1 MEAQTETSK
10 ARCAYCRSEIFV
22 PATYAQGDHIKCGSC
37 GTKHKVVRGE
47 VLRLVLADVSPLQEA
62 LRANELHLD
71 RLEAELSHARG
82 SFGIGANGFGIAVIF
97 LLWNVTYG
105 GEAWSKDLL
114 WSAVGV
120 AIGSGLLLELANYA
134 FLAKRR
140 AMSRVSLEIETAQA
154 ESTRLKQR
162 IREASRF

>member
-1 MEAQTETSK
+1 M
-10 ARCAYCRSEIFV
+10 
-22 PATYAQGDHIKCGSC
+22 
-37 GTKHKVVRGE
+37 VRGD

-71 RLEAELSHARG
+71 RLEAELAHARG

-97 LLWNVTYG
+97 LLWKVTYG
-105 GEAWSKDLL
+105 SETWSRDLL

-140 AMSRVSLEIETAQA
+140 AMSRVSLEIETAEA
-154 ESTRLKQR
+154 EGARLKQR
-162 IREASRF
+162 IREASRV